1 MNSNAITALAAA
13 ITIAVSTIGPAIAQ
27 GITAKSA
34 LESMARQPEAAGNI
48 RSTMI
53 VALALIEALTIY
65 GLLIAFMLISKI
77 S

>member
-13 ITIAVSTIGPAIAQ
+13 ITIALSTIGPAIAQ
-27 GITAKSA
+27 GMTAKSA

-53 VALALIEALTIY
+53 IALALMEALTIY

-77 S
+77 A